1 MKTQVSQTSIL
12 SYHSL
17 DDLTNRQR
25 DVLRAIRKLGMASNR
40 QIARELDMEI
50 GSVTGRTNEL
60 VAKGIVTENHK
71 ERDPRTNKLV
81 TVWREV

>member
-1 MKTQVSQTSIL
+1 MKTQVAQTSIL

-60 VAKGIVTENHK
+60 VAKGLVKEDHK
-71 ERDPRTNKLV
+71 ARDERTGKLV
-81 TVWREV
+81 TMWREV